1 MASPVGSSGPVTV
14 TPACISGAS
23 TWGCSRQGLQG
34 RLRRLGFIL
43 WVAGLYRTREFC
55 VAALFFLTEDGPES
69 AGRWPTPCALTQ
81 HCRRSRLPRAESH
94 WGLSTWSGGVGRKSE
109 RNMVQSPLACR
120 LVHTHTCAH
129 TYTHSSHQLRS
140 RGASE
145 SQSTAG
151 PQRAEGCSGRA
162 VMCMEGWK

>member
-69 AGRWPTPCALTQ
+69 AGRWPAPCALTPR
-81 HCRRSRLPRAESH
+81 CRRSRLPQAESH

-109 RNMVQSPLACR
+109 RNTVQSLLGRRVGLCT
-120 LVHTHTCAH
+120 HTHACTRTHTAH
-129 TYTHSSHQLRS
+129 TSS
-140 RGASE
+140 E
-145 SQSTAG
+145 
-151 PQRAEGCSGRA
+151 AEGPLSPRAQQGLKGRKGA
-162 VMCMEGWK
+162 LGEQ